1 MKSIK
6 NGKVKQMKTFYVGV
20 KGVIV
25 RDGKV
30 LLLRTN
36 ANHENRG
43 DRWEMPGG
51 RIDGDEIIEQT
62 LRRELK
68 EELPNIQNVQIGKI
82 LSANRIVKDIQ
93 GEISLVLVFYRVN
106 AEFDGGEPKLSEEH
120 LEFQWAD
127 QATAL
132 GLVEDNTLQAIKV
145 ACKQP

>member
-1 MKSIK
+1 
-6 NGKVKQMKTFYVGV
+6 MKTFYVGV

-30 LLLRTN
+30 LVLHTN

-51 RIDGDEIIEQT
+51 RIDGDETIEQA
-62 LRRELK
+62 LNRELT
-68 EELPNIQNVQIGKI
+68 EELPNIQNIKIGEI
-82 LSANRIVKDIQ
+82 LSAHRVSVDVK
-93 GEISLVLVFYRVN
+93 GNVSLVLVFYRVN
-106 AEFDGGEPKLSEEH
+106 ADFEGGEPELSEEH

-132 GLVEDNTLQAIKV
+132 GLVEDNTLHAIVQIFKG
-145 ACKQP
+145 K